1 MNKPRHIA
9 YRPGKPFLVIIVD
22 SFFILFWNMFVIP
35 GIQARF
41 PEEDIPHNPM
51 PDSVPLFCLPMG
63 ATLEWWPINAATP
76 KPVFSTFVLTV
87 SDAAEKVLNLK
98 YFLLPANVYGFS
110 CFKKNR
116 YTVQQSHFMNGIQR
130 RK

>member
-1 MNKPRHIA
+1 M
-9 YRPGKPFLVIIVD
+9 
-22 SFFILFWNMFVIP
+22 IP

-98 YFLLPANVYGFS
+98 IFYTTSKCLRLFLFFKIDIRFS
-110 CFKKNR
+110 
-116 YTVQQSHFMNGIQR
+116 SHIL
-130 RK
+130 

>member
-1 MNKPRHIA
+1 M
-9 YRPGKPFLVIIVD
+9 
-22 SFFILFWNMFVIP
+22 
-35 GIQARF
+35 RF

-87 SDAAEKVLNLK
+87 SDAAEKVLKAGHVKRNQHL
-98 YFLLPANVYGFS
+98 FINVFFY
-110 CFKKNR
+110 
-116 YTVQQSHFMNGIQR
+116 VSHVIGVWLGSHIL
-130 RK
+130 

>member
-1 MNKPRHIA
+1 MLP
-9 YRPGKPFLVIIVD
+9 
-22 SFFILFWNMFVIP
+22 IL

-51 PDSVPLFCLPMG
+51 PDSVPLFCLSMG

-87 SDAAEKVLNLK
+87 SDAAEKVFFLNYYYYYYLT
-98 YFLLPANVYGFS
+98 P
-110 CFKKNR
+110 
-116 YTVQQSHFMNGIQR
+116 TVIKR
-130 RK
+130 